1 MSFPPGPGL
10 AGTVNAIA
18 GGQISGQVR
27 LRRANARR
35 AEVLALLIAGMSRA
49 EIGRRLGVSP
59 RTVAGDLAML
69 QDERVQVADIIEE
82 AGLDADDVHITL
94 SKMHDADISEIMEF
108 EPCLDHGKDTAC
120 ACTPVELRKW
130 TGYYL
135 APHRWPE
142 IWRCGLAGKIKTT
155 RVPIPDGQRTPGG
168 DQVAYRVEIERES
181 LLKILD
187 LASRLRAV
195 DALVQQKAGDVN
207 VLVVTADRARQVQS
221 ARKRLEKVID
231 LPAVPQVTDT
241 TGAGWLPPE
250 GKT

>member
-1 MSFPPGPGL
+1 MSFPPAASSGL
-10 AGTVNAIA
+10 ADSVGR
-18 GGQISGQVR
+18 QISGAVR

-69 QDERVQVADIIEE
+69 QDERIQVADIIED

-94 SKMHDADISEIMEF
+94 SKMHDADLADIVENPSDPIE
-108 EPCLDHGKDTAC
+108 
-120 ACTPVELRKW
+120 ELRYKPI
-130 TGYYL
+130 GQ
-135 APHRWPE
+135 WPD
-142 IWRCGLAGKIKTT
+142 IWRQGLAGKVKVTPVT
-155 RVPIPDGQRTPGG
+155 LPEGERTPGG
-168 DQVAYRVEIERES
+168 DSVGYKVEVERES
-181 LLKILD
+181 LLKILE
-187 LASRLRAV
+187 LAAKLRAV

-221 ARKRLEKVID
+221 ARKRLGKVID

-241 TGAGWLPPE
+241 SGAGWLPP
-250 GKT
+250 GAKT